1 MSERF
6 VFLPG
11 DVVQIDPGACTY
23 DGKEIRHELKG
34 NNFNWVI
41 HSIEDNGCK
50 ATMKKYRVFSTT
62 RMWNPPLVVD
72 TKNLKLIEATCR
84 HPETIVEDAIPVTC
98 TTDGKTQRIVCNCKG
113 CKAVLS
119 EAKVIPKTGH
129 KWMLDTLQNK
139 TVCVICGEEKV
150 DKIRNVDLTNEDIKR
165 MISMIEGILYEPNY
179 VPPMDIL
186 EENTGAEPEVEA
198 PYFSEDIKFTTE
210 WKTSADNWPY
220 LLFKPSSATPD
231 KLTPLIVWL
240 HGGGEFRVSNGGIPK
255 EEFENNRGLPQVL
268 KNWKLKGFHAYIL
281 CPANPWPSNAWVQPH
296 SINPLFDLINSVVS
310 EYNIDPRKVSLCG
323 HSCGGSGTEYM
334 TYQRPDYFSCQ
345 VILSGY
351 GPGDGITDSKI
362 KEKVG
367 KLPTK
372 VYGEPGLGRQ
382 DNLENLYG
390 SENVFVVNSSH
401 GDVPRDTFNI
411 DSNKDGIS
419 DVFLWMLTQVNEHK
433 EAPKTEPT
441 LPLIVRPVKDIKCYA
456 DPEDDSSC
464 YAEGLPAGCRLTV
477 NELKDVAGVSW
488 GKLDPAFFTP
498 SRTYTPT
505 VSEGDR
511 WININDTNFN
521 TDNVYALPDWVM
533 PCWYNGILSPFTPK
547 STDGSKYHIG
557 IDLQSTH
564 ASPVFSA
571 TSESGQVR
579 LVAYDELNGNH
590 VLIDGRNGYT
600 TAYAHLDSVYVR
612 QGDNVTIGQL
622 IGTVGCTGNATIPHL
637 HFGVKDKTGVWMN
650 PETHLH
656 FELETEEN
664 TL

>member
-6 VFLPG
+6 VFMPG

-41 HSIEDNGCK
+41 HSVEDNGCK

-98 TTDGKTQRIVCNCKG
+98 RTDGKTQRVVCNCKG

-129 KWMLDTLQNK
+129 QWMLDTLQNK
-139 TVCVICGEEKV
+139 TVCVICGEEKT

-165 MISMIEGILYEPNY
+165 MIAMIEGILYEPNY
-179 VPPMDIL
+179 VPPVDIAD
-186 EENTGAEPEVEA
+186 ENTGAEPPVEP
-198 PYFSEDIKFTTE
+198 PYFSDDITFSKE
-210 WKTSADNWPY
+210 WYKSADNWNY
-220 LLFKPSSATPD
+220 LLYKPSSASPD

-240 HGGGEFRVSNGGIPK
+240 HGGGEFATTPAD
-255 EEFENNRGLPQVL
+255 FETRGFPPVMA
-268 KNWKLKGFHAYIL
+268 NWKLKGFHSYIL
-281 CPANPWPSNAWVQPH
+281 CPMGPKYDCWVH
-296 SINPLFDLINSVVS
+296 STSVNPLFDLINSVVT
-310 EYNIDPRKVSLCG
+310 EYNIDPRKISICG
-323 HSCGGSGTEYM
+323 HSCGGKGTEFM

-351 GPGDGITDSKI
+351 GPENGITDAMI

-367 KLPTK
+367 KLPTRA
-372 VYGEPGLGRQ
+372 YGESGLYRHSQ
-382 DNLENLYG
+382 LKTLYG
-390 SENVFVVNSSH
+390 SENVFVVNTDHS
-401 GDVPRDTFNI
+401 GVPRLTFNQ
-411 DSNKDGIS
+411 DSNNDRIS
-419 DVFLWMLTQVNEHK
+419 DVFLWMLSQVNEHK

-498 SRTYTPT
+498 SQTYTPT
-505 VSEGDR
+505 VSAGER

-521 TDNVYALPDWVM
+521 PDNVYAVPDWLI
-533 PCWYNGILSPFTPK
+533 PCWYNGILNTFVPK

-557 IDLQSTH
+557 IDLQSIH

-571 TSESGQVR
+571 TSGQVQ

-590 VLIDGRNGYT
+590 VLIDNGTGYI

-612 QGDNVTIGQL
+612 QGDTVTIGQL
-622 IGTVGCTGNATIPHL
+622 IGTVGCTGNVTIPHL